1 MNRRLQHLGHAL
13 DDGQPKAQPRGAIAI
28 DLQPLEFLEDDV
40 ELRFRNARPRVM
52 HLDPQHVAVA
62 AAAHQHPA
70 LLRVLD
76 GVGHEILQHAPQE
89 LAVGVE
95 CQPAGRNRELQSLL
109 ARGGPELDRQRLE
122 NVVDVEGLCLRLH
135 RARVEAGNVKQ
146 RREDFL
152 HRFERGVDVPNQLAI
167 LRALHALD
175 KSGGEQS
182 CGVQRLQD
190 VMARR
195 RDEARLRQVR
205 RLGLGLGGGQLPV
218 EARELRGAL
227 GHPAFERFVHP
238 LQLLRCQHAFG
249 GVDHGDHHAAIRH
262 RAGAELEHVPGVAA
276 PLAEH
281 LMRER
286 DLAHPVVH
294 HALARRGAREEHAQH
309 LGDRR
314 SHPVEVAAQPEKFL
328 QRRVPAD
335 QRHARLEHREPLVDV
350 VDGRLEEIAIVLD
363 RGRGVVQQL
372 HGAAGVRRVPLQ
384 HQRDDEAGR
393 GHANRTRQQMLGK
406 ADQPHVGLPTLHP
419 DLPLLGTEALEG
431 GMRALGPDVARH
443 RVLQPVGGDCSAP
456 QLEAGA
462 GACLNVA
469 RHEGGGLHPLDR
481 RGQAGER
488 ARDIGRHIG
497 EQAPH
502 HAMCQRVELHCEQRA
517 GLEQADAPRPLLDEA
532 APDPAGIGE
541 GRQQQGVDPDEEARG
556 DPPHRT
562 PRRRPLPHQ
571 PAEEGGC
578 ELRHCRKGEQAHLG
592 QRHRGADHPVIGIGE
607 SENEDDGQTAD
618 QDQRL
623 AHVLVYRSALHLA
636 AQQQGNHQVVAHH
649 DRQRDALDDHHGGGG
664 RKPAEEGDEREER
677 ISRRDRQRQHE
688 GIAVSPLG
696 QQQEPRHRD
705 RNDEDVDRHE
715 IEREQP
721 GGALDLAGVRILHRR
736 HMELARQQDH
746 RKGREQREG
755 KPLPAVEPA
764 GEQAPHL
771 RVRRGAGEKRPHAP
785 HHAEHH
791 EGANAHEGQQFH
803 H

>member
-1 MNRRLQHLGHAL
+1 
-13 DDGQPKAQPRGAIAI
+13 
-28 DLQPLEFLEDDV
+28 
-40 ELRFRNARPRVM
+40 
-52 HLDPQHVAVA
+52 
-62 AAAHQHPA
+62 
-70 LLRVLD
+70 
-76 GVGHEILQHAPQE
+76 
-89 LAVGVE
+89 
-95 CQPAGRNRELQSLL
+95 
-109 ARGGPELDRQRLE
+109 
-122 NVVDVEGLCLRLH
+122 
-135 RARVEAGNVKQ
+135 
-146 RREDFL
+146 
-152 HRFERGVDVPNQLAI
+152 
-167 LRALHALD
+167 
-175 KSGGEQS
+175 
-182 CGVQRLQD
+182 
-190 VMARR
+190 
-195 RDEARLRQVR
+195 
-205 RLGLGLGGGQLPV
+205 
-218 EARELRGAL
+218 
-227 GHPAFERFVHP
+227 
-238 LQLLRCQHAFG
+238 
-249 GVDHGDHHAAIRH
+249 
-262 RAGAELEHVPGVAA
+262 
-276 PLAEH
+276 
-281 LMRER
+281 
-286 DLAHPVVH
+286 
-294 HALARRGAREEHAQH
+294 
-309 LGDRR
+309 
-314 SHPVEVAAQPEKFL
+314 
-328 QRRVPAD
+328 
-335 QRHARLEHREPLVDV
+335 
-350 VDGRLEEIAIVLD
+350 
-363 RGRGVVQQL
+363 
-372 HGAAGVRRVPLQ
+372 
-384 HQRDDEAGR
+384 
-393 GHANRTRQQMLGK
+393 MLGK